1 MIGFINKV
9 RIFFRLLLVFTELRF
24 KFGEHL
30 TFHPMKQQRP
40 FRFIFFAAAFMSVS
54 MTIGVAVAVVYLLFH
69 PELIG
74 EFFGKIFNAFN
85 SAQ

>member
-1 MIGFINKV
+1 
-9 RIFFRLLLVFTELRF
+9 
-24 KFGEHL
+24 
-30 TFHPMKQQRP
+30 
-40 FRFIFFAAAFMSVS
+40 MSVS